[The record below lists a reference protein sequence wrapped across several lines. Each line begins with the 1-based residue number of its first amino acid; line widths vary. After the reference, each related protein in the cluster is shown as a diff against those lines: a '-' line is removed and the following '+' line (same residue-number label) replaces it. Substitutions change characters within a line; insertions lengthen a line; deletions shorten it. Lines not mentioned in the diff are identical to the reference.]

1 MMDFAKARQRAEEL
15 TQWLNEQG
23 YRYYVLDDP
32 VVSDAEYDQRMR
44 ELMEL
49 EAQFPEL
56 VTPYSPTQRVG
67 GEPLPHFEKVRH
79 SSPMLSLGNAFSE
92 TDLYEFD
99 ERVRKAAGDRP
110 VAYVC
115 ELKIDGLAV
124 SVQYREGV
132 FHRGATRGDGEVGED
147 ISQNLKTIR
156 ALPLNLPQSDTIEV
170 RGEAYMPKKAF
181 ERLNQIREQNGE
193 SVFANPR
200 NAAAGSL
207 RQLDPKLAAERTL
220 DIFLY
225 SLEPIEGTPHFQ
237 THSET
242 LEYLKKQGF
251 KVNPEYQKANS
262 MEDVLSYIEHW
273 RENRQTL
280 DYEIDGIVIKVD
292 DLALQK
298 EMGNTAKSPRWA
310 IAYKFPA
317 EEAKTV
323 LKAIELRVGRTGVVT
338 PTAILEPVSLAGT
351 TVKRASLHN
360 EEMIRE
366 KGILLGDQVIV
377 RKAGDIIPEVVK
389 VLTEART
396 GEEKPFEMPTTCPEC
411 GSHLEHLEGE
421 VALRCINPSCPAQ
434 IREGIIHFVSRGAMN
449 IDGLGEKVV
458 TQLFQ
463 EGLINN
469 VADLYY
475 LTPSSL
481 LSLERMGEKSVQ
493 NLMTSIEKSKQN
505 SLERLLFGLGIRFV
519 GTKGAKILAQHF
531 HTLDALMG
539 ASREELL
546 GIAEIGPKM
555 ADSVVTYFS
564 KPEVHQIIEQLR
576 RAGVNMT
583 YQGPSGSEDGDH
595 PLAGKTVVLT
605 GTLSQF
611 SRKEATEVLES
622 LGVNVTNRVS
632 KKTDVLIAGEKAG
645 SKLKKA
651 QSLGIEV
658 WDEET
663 FLSYVAE
670 KR

>member
-1 MMDFAKARQRAEEL
+1 MDFAEAQKRAKEL
-15 TQWLNEQG
+15 TQWLNEHG

-32 VVSDAEYDQRMR
+32 VVSDTEYDHRMR

-49 EAQFPEL
+49 EAKFPEL

-67 GEPLPHFEKVRH
+67 GEPLAYFEKVKH
-79 SSPMLSLGNAFSE
+79 ISPMLSLGNAFSE

-99 ERVRKAAGDRP
+99 ERVKKAAGGKP

-124 SVQYREGV
+124 SIQYREGV

-156 ALPLNLPQSDTIEV
+156 ALPLHLPQSDTIEV

-181 ERLNQIREQNGE
+181 GRLNQMREQKGE
-193 SVFANPR
+193 SLFANPR

-225 SLEPIEGTPHFQ
+225 AVEPMEEIPNFRS
-237 THSET
+237 HSET

-251 KVNPEYQKANS
+251 KVNPEYQKVS
-262 MEDVLSYIEHW
+262 SIEEVLSYIEKW
-273 RENRQTL
+273 REKRETL
-280 DYEIDGIVIKVD
+280 GYDIDGIVIKVD
-292 DLALQK
+292 DLTLQK

-317 EEAKTV
+317 EEARTV

-338 PTAILEPVSLAGT
+338 PTAILEPISLAGT

-389 VLTEART
+389 VLTEERT
-396 GEEKPFEMPTTCPEC
+396 GNEKPFEMPTTCPEC
-411 GSHLEHLEGE
+411 ESHLEHLEGE
-421 VALRCINPSCPAQ
+421 VALRCMNPSCPAQ

-458 TQLFQ
+458 TQLFE
-463 EGLINN
+463 EGLIKN

-493 NLMTSIEKSKQN
+493 NLITSIEKSKQN
-505 SLERLLFGLGIRFV
+505 SLERLLFGFGIRFV
-519 GTKGAKILAQHF
+519 GMKGAKILAQYF
-531 HTLDALMG
+531 QTLDALME
-539 ASREELL
+539 ASRDELL
-546 GIAEIGPKM
+546 SISEIGPKM

-564 KPEVHQIIEQLR
+564 KPEVHQIIDQLR

-583 YQGPSGSEDGDH
+583 YKGPTVSEDVDH
-595 PLAGKTVVLT
+595 PLSGKTIVIT
-605 GTLSQF
+605 GTLSRF
-611 SRKEATEVLES
+611 SRKEATELIES
-622 LGVNVTNRVS
+622 LGAHVTNRVS

-645 SKLKKA
+645 SKLEKA
-651 QSLGIEV
+651 RSLGIEV

-663 FLSYVAE
+663 FLSHVSE
-670 KR
+670 KG